1 MNALVQVTGLRKSFG
16 DNEVLKGVDFDVERG
31 EVVAIIGPSGSG
43 KTTMLRCINLLE
55 EPSGGRIVVDGR
67 VVCDQTEDGSMRFA
81 DKHEVREIREEV
93 GMVFQRFN
101 LFPHMTALANIT
113 EAPRSVKGMSK
124 SEASDLAM
132 ELLASVGLAN
142 KADAYPLQLSGGQQ
156 QRVAIARAL
165 AMEPA
170 LMLFDEVTSSV
181 DPELAGEILLVMK
194 RLAQQGMTMLVV
206 THEMSFAADVADRVL
221 FIDHGVIVEQ
231 GQASDVLTDPQNP
244 RTRAF
249 LHAVLDRAPMT
260 EDDDSAATAAAGE
273 EGGFGSSDLF
283 TEQVAIDPEGGPD
296 NG

>member
-16 DNEVLKGVDFDVERG
+16 DNEVLKGVDFEVERG

-55 EPSGGRIVVDGR
+55 QPSGGRIVVDGR
-67 VVCDQTEDGSMRFA
+67 VVCEEAEDGSMRFA
-81 DKHEVREIREEV
+81 ERGDVREIREQV

-101 LFPHMTALANIT
+101 LFPHMTALDNIT
-113 EAPRSVKGMSK
+113 EAPKSVRGMSK
-124 SEASDLAM
+124 EDANARAL
-132 ELLASVGLAN
+132 ELLDSVGLSH

-170 LMLFDEVTSSV
+170 LMLFDEVTSAV

-194 RLAQQGMTMLVV
+194 RLAEQGMTMLVV

-231 GQASDVLTDPQNP
+231 GQARDVLTAPQSP

-249 LHAVLDRAPMT
+249 LHAVLDRAPMA
-260 EDDDSAATAAAGE
+260 EDDGSTGVGE
-273 EGGFGSSDLF
+273 EAGFGGSDLF
-283 TEQVAIDPEGGPD
+283 TEQVAADPEAGPD
-296 NG
+296 DG

>member
-1 MNALVQVTGLRKSFG
+1 MDALVTVSGLHKSYG
-16 DNEVLKGVDFDVERG
+16 DLEVLKGIDFEVARG

-55 EPSGGRIVVDGR
+55 EPTGGRIVVDGR
-67 VVCDQTEDGSMRFA
+67 IVCDQAEDGSMHFA
-81 DKHEVREIREEV
+81 DKGEVREIREEIC
-93 GMVFQRFN
+93 MVFQRFN

-124 SEASDLAM
+124 SDANDLGM
-132 ELLASVGLAN
+132 ELLDSVGLAN

-170 LMLFDEVTSSV
+170 LMLFDEVTSAV

-221 FIDHGVIVEQ
+221 FMDHGVIVEQ
-231 GQASDVLTDPQNP
+231 GPARDLLTNPQNP

-260 EDDDSAATAAAGE
+260 EDDDSITAE
-273 EGGFGSSDLF
+273 EVGFGGADLF
-283 TEQVAIDPEGGPD
+283 SEQAPVEPESGADDG
-296 NG
+296 

>member
-16 DNEVLKGVDFDVERG
+16 DNEVLKGVDFEVERG

-55 EPSGGRIVVDGR
+55 QPSGGRIVVDGR
-67 VVCDQTEDGSMRFA
+67 VVCEEAEDGSMRFA
-81 DKHEVREIREEV
+81 ERGDVREIREQV

-101 LFPHMTALANIT
+101 LFPHMTALDNIT
-113 EAPRSVKGMSK
+113 EAPKSVRGMSK
-124 SEASDLAM
+124 EDANARAL
-132 ELLASVGLAN
+132 ELLDSVGLSH

-170 LMLFDEVTSSV
+170 LMLFDEVTSAV

-194 RLAQQGMTMLVV
+194 RLAEQGMTMLVV

-231 GQASDVLTDPQNP
+231 GQARDVLTAPQSP

-249 LHAVLDRAPMT
+249 LHAVLDRAPMA
-260 EDDDSAATAAAGE
+260 EDDGSTVVGE
-273 EGGFGSSDLF
+273 EAGFGGSDLF
-283 TEQVAIDPEGGPD
+283 TEQVAADPEAGPD
-296 NG
+296 DG

>member
-1 MNALVQVTGLRKSFG
+1 MDSLVTVSGLHKSYG
-16 DNEVLKGVDFDVERG
+16 DLEVLKGVDFEVARG

-55 EPSGGRIVVDGR
+55 QPTRGRIVVDGR
-67 VVCDQTEDGSMRFA
+67 VVCEQADDGSMRFA
-81 DKHEVREIREEV
+81 EKGEVREIREEI

-113 EAPRSVKGMSK
+113 EAPRAVKGMSK
-124 SEASDLAM
+124 SDARDLAV
-132 ELLASVGLAN
+132 ELLDSVGLAN

-165 AMEPA
+165 AMKPA

-194 RLAQQGMTMLVV
+194 RLAEQGMTMLVV

-231 GQASDVLTDPQNP
+231 GPARDVLTDPQNP
-244 RTRAF
+244 RTQAF

-260 EDDDSAATAAAGE
+260 EDDDSTPGVGE
-273 EGGFGSSDLF
+273 DAGFGTADLF
-283 TEQVAIDPEGGPD
+283 TEQAAVEPESGPD
-296 NG
+296 DG

>member
-16 DNEVLKGVDFDVERG
+16 DNEVLKGVDFEVERG

-43 KTTMLRCINLLE
+43 KTTILRCINLLE
-55 EPSGGRIVVDGR
+55 RPTGGRVEVDGR
-67 VVCDQTEDGSMRFA
+67 VVCEELDDGTMRFA
-81 DKHEVREIREEV
+81 ERGAVREIREQV

-101 LFPHMTALANIT
+101 LFPHMTALDNIT
-113 EAPRSVKGMSK
+113 EAPRSVKGLSK
-124 SEASDLAM
+124 ADANALATK
-132 ELLASVGLAN
+132 LLESVGLGH

-170 LMLFDEVTSSV
+170 LMLFDEVTSAV

-194 RLAQQGMTMLVV
+194 RLAEQGMTMLVV

-231 GQASDVLTDPQNP
+231 GQARDVLTAPQNP

-249 LHAVLDRAPMT
+249 LHAVLDRAPMA
-260 EDDDSAATAAAGE
+260 EDDGSTGVGE
-273 EGGFGSSDLF
+273 QAGFGGSDLF
-283 TEQVAIDPEGGPD
+283 TEQVAADPEAGPD
-296 NG
+296 DA

>member
-16 DNEVLKGVDFDVERG
+16 DNEVLKGVDFEVERG

-55 EPSGGRIVVDGR
+55 QPSGGRIVVDGR
-67 VVCDQTEDGSMRFA
+67 VVCEEAEDGSMRFA
-81 DKHEVREIREEV
+81 EKAAVREIREEV

-101 LFPHMTALANIT
+101 LFPHMTALDNIT
-113 EAPRSVKGMSK
+113 EAPKSVRGMSK
-124 SEASDLAM
+124 ADANERAL
-132 ELLASVGLAN
+132 ELLDSVGLGH

-170 LMLFDEVTSSV
+170 LMLFDEVTSAV

-194 RLAQQGMTMLVV
+194 RLAEQGMTMLVV

-231 GQASDVLTDPQNP
+231 GQARDVLTAPQSP

-249 LHAVLDRAPMT
+249 LHAVLDRAPMA
-260 EDDDSAATAAAGE
+260 EDDGSTSVGE
-273 EGGFGSSDLF
+273 EAGFGGSDLF
-283 TEQVAIDPEGGPD
+283 TEQVAADPEAGLDDG
-296 NG
+296 

>member
-16 DNEVLKGVDFDVERG
+16 DNEVLKGVHFEVERG

-55 EPSGGRIVVDGR
+55 QPSGGRIVVDGR
-67 VVCDQTEDGSMRFA
+67 VVCEEAEDGSMRFA
-81 DKHEVREIREEV
+81 EKAAVREIREEV

-101 LFPHMTALANIT
+101 LFPHMTALDNIT
-113 EAPRSVKGMSK
+113 EAPKSVRGMSK
-124 SEASDLAM
+124 EDANARAL
-132 ELLASVGLAN
+132 ELLDSVGLGH

-170 LMLFDEVTSSV
+170 LMLFDEVTSAV

-194 RLAQQGMTMLVV
+194 RLAEQGMTMLVV

-231 GQASDVLTDPQNP
+231 GQARDVLTAPQNP

-249 LHAVLDRAPMT
+249 LHAVLDRAPMA
-260 EDDDSAATAAAGE
+260 EDDGSTGVGE
-273 EGGFGSSDLF
+273 EAGFGGSDLF
-283 TEQVAIDPEGGPD
+283 TEQVAADPEAGPD
-296 NG
+296 DG

>member
-1 MNALVQVTGLRKSFG
+1 MDALVTVSGLHKSYG
-16 DNEVLKGVDFDVERG
+16 DLEVLKGVDFEVARG

-55 EPSGGRIVVDGR
+55 QPTRGRIVVDGR
-67 VVCDQTEDGSMRFA
+67 VVCEQADDGSMHFA
-81 DKHEVREIREEV
+81 EKGEVREIREEI

-113 EAPRSVKGMSK
+113 EAPRAVKGMSK
-124 SEASDLAM
+124 SDARDLAV
-132 ELLASVGLAN
+132 ELLDSVGLAQ

-165 AMEPA
+165 AMKPA
-170 LMLFDEVTSSV
+170 LMLFDEVTSAV

-231 GQASDVLTDPQNP
+231 GPARDVLTDPQNP
-244 RTRAF
+244 RTQAF

-260 EDDDSAATAAAGE
+260 EGDDSTPGVGE
-273 EGGFGSSDLF
+273 DAGFGTADLF
-283 TEQVAIDPEGGPD
+283 TEQAAVEPESGPD
-296 NG
+296 DG

>member
-16 DNEVLKGVDFDVERG
+16 DNEVLKGVDFEVERG

-43 KTTMLRCINLLE
+43 KTTILRCINLLE
-55 EPSGGRIVVDGR
+55 RPTGGRVEVDGR
-67 VVCDQTEDGSMRFA
+67 VVCEELGDGTMRFA
-81 DKHEVREIREEV
+81 ERGDVREIREQV

-101 LFPHMTALANIT
+101 LFPHMTALDNIT
-113 EAPRSVKGMSK
+113 EAPKSVRGMSK
-124 SEASDLAM
+124 EDANARAR
-132 ELLASVGLAN
+132 ELLDSVGLGH
-142 KADAYPLQLSGGQQ
+142 KAGAYPLQLSGGQQ

-170 LMLFDEVTSSV
+170 LMLFDEVTSAV

-231 GQASDVLTDPQNP
+231 GQARDVLTAPQNP

-249 LHAVLDRAPMT
+249 LHAVLDRAPMA
-260 EDDDSAATAAAGE
+260 EDDESTAGAGE
-273 EGGFGSSDLF
+273 EAGFGGSDLF
-283 TEQVAIDPEGGPD
+283 SERVATDPEAGPD
-296 NG
+296 DG

>member
-16 DNEVLKGVDFDVERG
+16 DNEVLKGVDFEVERG

-55 EPSGGRIVVDGR
+55 QPSGGRIVVDGR
-67 VVCDQTEDGSMRFA
+67 VVCEEAEDGSMRFA
-81 DKHEVREIREEV
+81 EKAAVREIREEV

-101 LFPHMTALANIT
+101 LFPHMTALDNIT
-113 EAPRSVKGMSK
+113 EAPKSVRGMSK
-124 SEASDLAM
+124 EDANARAL
-132 ELLASVGLAN
+132 ELLDSVGLGH

-170 LMLFDEVTSSV
+170 LMLFDEVTSAV

-194 RLAQQGMTMLVV
+194 RLAEQGMTMLVV

-231 GQASDVLTDPQNP
+231 GQARDVLTAPQNP

-249 LHAVLDRAPMT
+249 LHAVLDRAPMA
-260 EDDDSAATAAAGE
+260 EDDGSTGVGE
-273 EGGFGSSDLF
+273 EAGFGGSDLF
-283 TEQVAIDPEGGPD
+283 TEQVAADPEAGPD
-296 NG
+296 DG

>member
-16 DNEVLKGVDFDVERG
+16 DNEVLKGVDFEVERG

-55 EPSGGRIVVDGR
+55 QPSGGRIVVDGR
-67 VVCDQTEDGSMRFA
+67 VVCEEAEDGSMRFA
-81 DKHEVREIREEV
+81 EKAAVREIREEV

-101 LFPHMTALANIT
+101 LFPHMTALDNIT
-113 EAPRSVKGMSK
+113 EAPKSVRGMSK
-124 SEASDLAM
+124 EDANARAL
-132 ELLASVGLAN
+132 ELLDSVGLSH

-170 LMLFDEVTSSV
+170 LMLFDEVTSAV

-194 RLAQQGMTMLVV
+194 RLAEQGMTMLVV

-231 GQASDVLTDPQNP
+231 GQARDVLTAPQSP

-249 LHAVLDRAPMT
+249 LHAVLDRAPMA
-260 EDDDSAATAAAGE
+260 EDDGSTGVGE
-273 EGGFGSSDLF
+273 EAGFGGSDLF
-283 TEQVAIDPEGGPD
+283 TEQVAADPEAGPD
-296 NG
+296 DG

>member
-1 MNALVQVTGLRKSFG
+1 MTMSALVTVRGLTKSYG
-16 DNEVLKGVDFDVERG
+16 DLQVLKGVDFEVERG

-55 EPSGGRIVVDGR
+55 KPTGGRIVVDDR
-67 VVCDQTEDGSMRFA
+67 ILCEELENGSMRFA
-81 DKHEVREIREEV
+81 DMGEVREIREHV

-124 SEASDLAM
+124 ADARALAL
-132 ELLASVGLAN
+132 ELLDSVGLAD

-170 LMLFDEVTSSV
+170 VMLFDEVTSAV
-181 DPELAGEILLVMK
+181 DPELAGEILLVMR
-194 RLAQQGMTMLVV
+194 RLAEQGMTMLVV
-206 THEMSFAADVADRVL
+206 THEMTFAADVADRVL

-231 GQASDVLTDPQNP
+231 GPARDLLTNPQHQ
-244 RTRAF
+244 RTQAF

-260 EDDDSAATAAAGE
+260 EGDDAAL
-273 EGGFGSSDLF
+273 GSQEPRS
-283 TEQVAIDPEGGPD
+283 EQVPGDGEGADDG
-296 NG
+296 

>member
-1 MNALVQVTGLRKSFG
+1 MKTLVQVIGLRKSFG
-16 DNEVLKGVDFDVERG
+16 DLEVLKGVDFDVDRG

-55 EPSGGRIVVDGR
+55 RPTGGRVEVDGR
-67 VVCDQTEDGSMRFA
+67 VLCDELDDGTMKFA
-81 DKHEVREIREEV
+81 EKGDVREIREQV

-101 LFPHMTALANIT
+101 LFPHMTALDNIT
-113 EAPRSVKGMSK
+113 EAPRSVKGLSK
-124 SEASDLAM
+124 ADADALATDL
-132 ELLASVGLAN
+132 LDSVGLGH

-170 LMLFDEVTSSV
+170 VMLFDEVTSAV

-206 THEMSFAADVADRVL
+206 THEMSFAAEVADRVL

-231 GQASDVLTDPQNP
+231 GRARDVLTDPQHP

-260 EDDDSAATAAAGE
+260 EDDGSTAGVGE
-273 EGGFGSSDLF
+273 EAGFGSSDLF
-283 TEQVAIDPEGGPD
+283 TDQATADAKSEPD
-296 NG
+296 DD